1 MKSYEREI
9 KSALRKAAERGFA
22 YAKEEC
28 PVRTG
33 KLRNSIN
40 LSCSDNAAEI
50 GTSLSYAG
58 AVELGTGRS
67 APNPFLGRAAV
78 RIRKE
83 AAEIFINEMFGGV
96 R

>member
-9 KSALRKAAERGFA
+9 RAALRKTAERGLSA
-22 YAKEEC
+22 AKEEC

-33 KLRNSIN
+33 KLRDSIH
-40 LSCSDNAAEI
+40 LSCSDYAAEI
-50 GTSLSYAG
+50 GTRISYGA
-58 AVELGTGRS
+58 AVELGTGRT
-67 APNPFLGRAAV
+67 APNPFLGRAAERV
-78 RIRKE
+78 RKE